1 MELHEHDH
9 KFDPVRWIEALFE
22 PLLNS
27 EGNIVPLQHLNIGVL
42 SETLLLTGWSRFD
55 ALLEKP
61 EFASIETVD
70 FKVSKT
76 LGRALRKMLLSLD
89 ASGKLTVREV
99 NWDKEFKLDF

>member
-1 MELHEHDH
+1 MSSY
-9 KFDPVRWIEALFE
+9 FV
-22 PLLNS
+22 NS
-27 EGNIVPLQHLNIGVL
+27 AFINIVPLQHLNISVL

-55 ALLEKP
+55 MLLEKP

-99 NWDKEFKLDF
+99 NWDKEFQLDF